1 LATNVFISYNF
12 KDEETASIISYLL
25 RQQPE
30 LDPFLYADER
40 RTDEWPKLLIEKLSI
55 CHAFVYLAGK
65 VLGETQER
73 EVNWHF
79 KDGVEAGQKTLVVCL
94 PGCTIP
100 KHFAIQGNFRPLPD
114 PKASL
119 PILDDPIAEI
129 ARQIALRLTGHWVPS
144 DGVPLGYLF
153 DYEKEIIKAY
163 KNKRLSAENGLAPK
177 LLESG
182 CPPNWPE
189 IVRRDA
195 DRELHE
201 SFQSTIGA
209 FRDPSDG
216 IAVDTRTAYG
226 TGPGDHTATNPLT
239 FPEAGPRQLHRY
251 PLQGEVSLRVGVLVS
266 GGIAPGINAVIDGI
280 VKRHE
285 LYHSAAIKA
294 ELYHQKGGSGF
305 YRKEYTLTILGY
317 REGLQS
323 LSNAG
328 EREPFILTKE
338 VVNRQAEMGG
348 ALLSTAR
355 WDEFMEANAIK
366 RDELLTNMVGYLDNV
381 DILYVIGGDGSMRAA
396 HSLWKKAHDLGPR
409 RRRRG
414 QLSVVGIPKT
424 MDNDI
429 LWVWQSFGFLS
440 AVEKAR
446 EVVLNLHT
454 EAKSN
459 PRLCILQ
466 LFGSDS
472 GFVANHAGLASGV
485 CDAVLIPEVDY
496 TMEGLFDHLEK
507 QLNER
512 YEKSAHGLVV
522 MAETAIPLDARE
534 YIAPKGKR
542 PDEKGDLLVEL
553 SDDEVGQIHAFFNHG
568 RRVRGQTP
576 DHLRTGGLKIV
587 SGVLQKMIKQRLQPR
602 AYWEKFRVFTSEPR
616 HLIRSVPPSSSDVIF
631 AERLGTLAVD
641 NAMAGY
647 TDFMVS
653 QWLTEFVLVPLD
665 LVILGRKRVP
675 PNGIFWKSVLAS
687 TGQPED
693 MKTSKRKPR

>member
-1 LATNVFISYNF
+1 
-12 KDEETASIISYLL
+12 
-25 RQQPE
+25 
-30 LDPFLYADER
+30 
-40 RTDEWPKLLIEKLSI
+40 
-55 CHAFVYLAGK
+55 
-65 VLGETQER
+65 
-73 EVNWHF
+73 
-79 KDGVEAGQKTLVVCL
+79 
-94 PGCTIP
+94 
-100 KHFAIQGNFRPLPD
+100 
-114 PKASL
+114 
-119 PILDDPIAEI
+119 
-129 ARQIALRLTGHWVPS
+129 
-144 DGVPLGYLF
+144 LF
-153 DYEKEIIKAY
+153 DYEKDIIKAY
-163 KNKRLSAENGLAPK
+163 KNKRLSPENQLDAK
-177 LLESG
+177 FLENG
-182 CPPNWPE
+182 CPPDWPE
-189 IVRRDA
+189 IVRCEA
-195 DRELHE
+195 DRELNE
-201 SFQSTIGA
+201 SIQSKIGA

-216 IAVDTRTAYG
+216 IAVDTRTVYG
-226 TGPGDHTATNPLT
+226 TGYGDKPAPSPLT
-239 FPEAGPRQLHRY
+239 FPEAGPRQFHRY
-251 PLQGEVSLRVGVLVS
+251 PLRGEVDLRVGVLVS

-285 LYHSAAIKA
+285 LYHSAAIKH
-294 ELYHQKGGSGF
+294 ELYRRIDSSDS
-305 YRKEYTLTILGY
+305 YRKEYALTILGY
-317 REGLQS
+317 RGGLQS
-323 LSNAG
+323 LSNAPG
-328 EREPFILTKE
+328 RAPFPLTRE

-348 ALLSTAR
+348 ALLSTSR
-355 WDEFMEANAIK
+355 WDEFVEARAME
-366 RDELLTNMVGYLDNV
+366 RDALLTRMVGHLENV

-396 HSLWKKAHDLGPR
+396 HAIWKKANDLGSR
-409 RRRRG
+409 RPG
-414 QLSVVGIPKT
+414 KKPLSVVGIPKT

-446 EVVLNLHT
+446 EAVLNLHT

-496 TMEGLFDHLEK
+496 TMEGLFDHL
-507 QLNER
+507 QER
-512 YEKSAHGLVV
+512 LSKRYVESPHALVV

-534 YIAPKGKR
+534 YIASEGNGADDR
-542 PDEKGDLLVEL
+542 NLLVEL
-553 SDDEVGQIHAFFNHG
+553 SDDEIRQVHNFFDHG

-587 SGVLQKMIKQRLQPR
+587 SGVLQKMIKQRLEPR
-602 AYWEKFRVFTSEPR
+602 DYWKNFRVFTSEPR

-653 QWLTEFVLVPLD
+653 QWLTEFVLVPLE

-675 PNGIFWKSVLAS
+675 PKGIFWKSVLAS

-693 MKTSKRKPR
+693 MKTSKRKPK

>member
-239 FPEAGPRQLHRY
+239 FPEAGPRQCARHQCRNRRDCETPRTVSQRRY
-251 PLQGEVSLRVGVLVS
+251 QGRVIPPERRFGLLSERVHADNTGLP
-266 GGIAPGINAVIDGI
+266 GGPSKPVECRRTRTIHPD
-280 VKRHE
+280 
-285 LYHSAAIKA
+285 
-294 ELYHQKGGSGF
+294 QGGS
-305 YRKEYTLTILGY
+305 
-317 REGLQS
+317 Q
-323 LSNAG
+323 
-328 EREPFILTKE
+328 
-338 VVNRQAEMGG
+338 
-348 ALLSTAR
+348 
-355 WDEFMEANAIK
+355 
-366 RDELLTNMVGYLDNV
+366 
-381 DILYVIGGDGSMRAA
+381 
-396 HSLWKKAHDLGPR
+396 
-409 RRRRG
+409 
-414 QLSVVGIPKT
+414 
-424 MDNDI
+424 
-429 LWVWQSFGFLS
+429 
-440 AVEKAR
+440 
-446 EVVLNLHT
+446 
-454 EAKSN
+454 
-459 PRLCILQ
+459 
-466 LFGSDS
+466 
-472 GFVANHAGLASGV
+472 
-485 CDAVLIPEVDY
+485 
-496 TMEGLFDHLEK
+496 
-507 QLNER
+507 
-512 YEKSAHGLVV
+512 
-522 MAETAIPLDARE
+522 
-534 YIAPKGKR
+534 
-542 PDEKGDLLVEL
+542 
-553 SDDEVGQIHAFFNHG
+553 
-568 RRVRGQTP
+568 QT
-576 DHLRTGGLKIV
+576 G
-587 SGVLQKMIKQRLQPR
+587 
-602 AYWEKFRVFTSEPR
+602 
-616 HLIRSVPPSSSDVIF
+616 
-631 AERLGTLAVD
+631 
-641 NAMAGY
+641 
-647 TDFMVS
+647 
-653 QWLTEFVLVPLD
+653 
-665 LVILGRKRVP
+665 
-675 PNGIFWKSVLAS
+675 
-687 TGQPED
+687 
-693 MKTSKRKPR
+693 